1 MMDDI
6 YSTFSQQIVE
16 QLEVTQAVILS
27 EMYKLNN
34 FLCNGPKEGL
44 VDQYIAS
51 LFFFR
56 EKIL

>member
-6 YSTFSQQIVE
+6 YSTFSQQTVE
-16 QLEVTQAVILS
+16 QLELTQVVVLS

-34 FLCNGPKEGL
+34 FLSNGQKTGQ

-51 LFFFR
+51 
-56 EKIL
+56 

>member
-6 YSTFSQQIVE
+6 YSTFSQQTLE
-16 QLEVTQAVILS
+16 QLELTQVVVLS

-34 FLCNGPKEGL
+34 FLSNGQKIGQ

-51 LFFFR
+51 
-56 EKIL
+56 

>member
-6 YSTFSQQIVE
+6 YSTFSQQTVE
-16 QLEVTQAVILS
+16 QLELTQVVVLS

-34 FLCNGPKEGL
+34 FLSNGQKIGQ

-51 LFFFR
+51 
-56 EKIL
+56 